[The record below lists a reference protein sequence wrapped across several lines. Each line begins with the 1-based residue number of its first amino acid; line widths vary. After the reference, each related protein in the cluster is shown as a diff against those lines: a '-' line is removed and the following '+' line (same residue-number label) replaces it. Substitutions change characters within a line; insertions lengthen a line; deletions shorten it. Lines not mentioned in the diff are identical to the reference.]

1 MRTRE
6 RRVGALERLLRPL
19 PPGEHELRHVLPQF
33 LSFEEI
39 ERGQAALAAY
49 DDDPA
54 AALRA
59 GDPIMVSLVAV
70 ARARRAVPEPS
81 A

>member
-59 GDPIMVSLVAV
+59 GDPVFSALVAV
-70 ARARRAVPEPS
+70 ARARRAVPELS

>member
-6 RRVGALERLLRPL
+6 SRVGALERLLRPL

-33 LSFEEI
+33 LNFEEI

-49 DDDPA
+49 DDDPT

-59 GDPIMVSLVAV
+59 GDPVMVSLVAV
-70 ARARRAVPEPS
+70 TRAQRAVPELS